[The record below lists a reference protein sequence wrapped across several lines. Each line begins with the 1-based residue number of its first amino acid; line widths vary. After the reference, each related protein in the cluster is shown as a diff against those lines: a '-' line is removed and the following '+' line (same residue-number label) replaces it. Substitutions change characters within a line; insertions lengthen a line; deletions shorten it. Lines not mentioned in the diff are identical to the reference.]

1 MLHFR
6 TREGVT
12 VRLILVRHGQS
23 QGNIE
28 ARIQGHDDPLTELGR
43 AQARAAGAALARRG
57 DVTHLYASSLDR
69 AFETA
74 TIIGEA
80 IGLVPVRVPGLAE
93 INAGTAAGLLW
104 AEWAAQNPEAAA
116 RIMGQER
123 LLTDRWTDGESGQ
136 EFADR
141 VFAAYD
147 EIVNRH
153 LGTEDV
159 VVAVSHGGPLAWISA
174 RVHGDPIDQWPSSR
188 GIFLNCSISEL
199 SVGADGHGEIVAWNG
214 TDHLDGLVT
223 EQP

>member
-1 MLHFR
+1 MQ
-6 TREGVT
+6 
-12 VRLILVRHGQS
+12 LILVRHGQS
-23 QGNIE
+23 QGNME
-28 ARIQGHDDPLTELGR
+28 ARIQGDDDPLTELGR
-43 AQARAAGAALARRG
+43 TQARAAGAALADRG
-57 DVTHLYASSLDR
+57 DVTHLYASALDR

-74 TIIGEA
+74 SIIGAA
-80 IGLVPVRVPGLAE
+80 IGLSPVRVSGLAE

-104 AEWAAQNPEAAA
+104 TEWAAQNPEVAA
-116 RIMGQER
+116 RIESQER
-123 LLTDRWTDGESGQ
+123 LLSDRWAGGESGQ

-153 LGTEDV
+153 LGSTDV

-199 SVGADGHGEIVAWNG
+199 DVAADGHGEVITLNG

-223 EQP
+223 AQP

>member
-1 MLHFR
+1 M
-6 TREGVT
+6 
-12 VRLILVRHGQS
+12 RLILVRHGQS

-28 ARIQGHDDPLTELGR
+28 ARIQGDDDPLTELGR
-43 AQARAAGAALARRG
+43 TQARAAGAALAGRG
-57 DVTHLYASSLDR
+57 DITHLYASSLDR

-74 TIIGEA
+74 SIIGEA
-80 IGLVPVRVPGLAE
+80 IGLAPARVPGLAE

-104 AEWAAQNPEAAA
+104 AEWAAQNREEAS
-116 RIMGQER
+116 RIEAQER
-123 LLTDRWTDGESGQ
+123 LLADRWAGGESGQ

-153 LGTEDV
+153 LGTADV

-174 RVHGDPIDQWPSSR
+174 RVHGDPIDQWPSGR

-199 SVGADGHGEIVAWNG
+199 SVGADGHGDVVAWNG

-223 EQP
+223 AQP

>member
-1 MLHFR
+1 M
-6 TREGVT
+6 
-12 VRLILVRHGQS
+12 RLILVRHGQS
-23 QGNIE
+23 QGNID
-28 ARIQGHDDPLTELGR
+28 ARIQGHDDPLTALGR
-43 AQARAAGAALARRG
+43 AQARLAGEALARRG
-57 DVTHLYASSLDR
+57 DITHLYASSLDR

-74 TIIGEA
+74 SIIGELIDLA
-80 IGLVPVRVPGLAE
+80 PVRVPGLAE
-93 INAGTAAGLLW
+93 INAGTAVGLLW
-104 AEWAAQNPEAAA
+104 TEWAERHPEEAA
-116 RIMGQER
+116 RIQSGKR
-123 LLTDRWTDGESGQ
+123 LLTDRWAGGESDQ

-153 LGTEDV
+153 LGTADV

-199 SVGADGHGEIVAWNG
+199 AVGADGHGEVVAWNA
-214 TDHLDGLVT
+214 TDHLAGIVT